1 MDGVF
6 VFVAGPCNVFQ
17 KSTMLELDRS
27 RYLSIQSGAVAQA
40 ARIDDVIGQWLADG
54 ADNLFFAGTGG
65 AAILMQPA
73 AQLLQR
79 KSAFPVFAEITAELV
94 AGGHR
99 ALGSRS
105 IVVIPSVSGTTKE
118 SVELIAQCKAVGAKI
133 LGLVGHGDTPIGR
146 DADVACVNF
155 AEDDTSCENFYIQSL
170 LVALSLMRHRR
181 EIANFDALM
190 ADFKRL
196 PEALLGVKD
205 QYAAEA
211 QAYAAQIEREPYHLI
226 TAAGNCWPEAWYF
239 GMCILEEM
247 QWIKTRPVHAAD
259 FFHGPLELVEKGVS
273 VAIYKGED
281 EFRPLADRV
290 ENFSKRYTDKTYVL
304 DTAAFALPGLSPETR
319 ALLSPAVLS
328 SALERLSEF
337 VAERRGH
344 PLTTRRYYKKVPY

>member
-1 MDGVF
+1 
-6 VFVAGPCNVFQ
+6 
-17 KSTMLELDRS
+17 MLELDRS

-40 ARIDDVIGQWLADG
+40 ANIDQAIADWLGQG
-54 ADNLFFAGTGG
+54 AENLFFAGTGG

-79 KSAFPVFAEITAELV
+79 RSRFPVFAEITAELV
-94 AGGHR
+94 AGGHVHF
-99 ALGSRS
+99 GPKS

-118 SVELIAQCKAVGAKI
+118 SVELVAQCKARGARV
-133 LGLVGHGDTPIGR
+133 LSLVGHGDTPLGR

-155 AEDDTSCENFYIQSL
+155 AEDDTSCESFYIQSL
-170 LVALSLMRHRR
+170 LLALSLQRHRN
-181 EIANFDALM
+181 EITDYDTHLAEL
-190 ADFKRL
+190 KLL
-196 PEALLGVKD
+196 PELLLGVKD

-211 QAYAAQIEREPYHLI
+211 EAYAGKIEREPYHLI

-239 GMCILEEM
+239 AMCILEEM

-259 FFHGPLELVEKGVS
+259 FFHGPLELVEQGVS

-281 EFRPLADRV
+281 QYRPLADRV
-290 ENFSKRYTDKTYVL
+290 ENFCKRYTDKTYVL
-304 DTAAFALPGLSPETR
+304 DTAKFELPGLSAETR
-319 ALLSPAVLS
+319 ALVSPAVLS

-337 VAERRGH
+337 LADRRGH